1 MLRALETGFQPKWE
15 EINENPIINE
25 IVKFAEG
32 IEKLG
37 IEYRYSKL
45 VEWGKQL
52 KDQVNRSDIGV
63 LSKTQVNRSD
73 IGVLSKTLERFP
85 ELIRELKDKR

>member
-63 LSKTQVNRSD
+63 LSKT
-73 IGVLSKTLERFP
+73 LERFP